1 MEICEI
7 CYENENN
14 QKLFC
19 KHKLCKK
26 CFAKVD
32 KCPFCRREIINLKTI
47 LKPLIKEYD
56 SLYDVEYDVDARLNR
71 TFAYT
76 IFYED
81 RLYYN
86 AFYKMKLSLVEVN
99 KELYQPIVIDGYRYQ
114 TSGEYVFENP
124 PMVSMVG

>member
-7 CYENENN
+7 CYEHKNDR
-14 QKLFC
+14 KLFC
-19 KHKLCKK
+19 NHKLCGK

-32 KCPFCRREIINLKTI
+32 KCPFCRRDIISLRTI

-56 SLYDVEYDVDARLNR
+56 SGYDEEYDADARLGR

-81 RLYYN
+81 RLYYKD
-86 AFYKMKLSLVEVN
+86 FYNMKLSLVEVN
-99 KELYQPIVIDGYRYQ
+99 K
-114 TSGEYVFENP
+114 
-124 PMVSMVG
+124 